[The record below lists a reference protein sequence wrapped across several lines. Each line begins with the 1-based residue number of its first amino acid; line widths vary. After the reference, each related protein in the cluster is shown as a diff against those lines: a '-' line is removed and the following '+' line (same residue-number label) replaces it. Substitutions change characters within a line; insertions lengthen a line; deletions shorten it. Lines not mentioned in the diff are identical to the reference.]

1 MQLKTKAASLLSA
14 LLLGLALV
22 APTVAAPPVAHA
34 DGRSP
39 VVNLYTSNGTWTKY
53 TGAVVVDALCVG
65 PGGGGG
71 SGARTASGTAS
82 SGGAGGGGGGLTHV
96 LLPASLLTSTV
107 SVTVPTAGTGG
118 LAQSVDSTNGN
129 AGTTASGGSAFGSYV
144 LAGRGFGGAGGVSG
158 GASTAGVAGPSL
170 AAPVERYRRVRRP
183 LVLPA
188 QSTPAAGMALVPYCS
203 PVAVAVAVQASPQ
216 RGAPAVTVAT
226 TELAGPVGGLR

>member
-39 VVNLYTSNGTWTKY
+39 VVNLYTSNATWTKY

-118 LAQSVDSTNGN
+118 TWRKPSTARTGMLARPPAVAPRSVATC
-129 AGTTASGGSAFGSYV
+129 

-158 GASTAGVAGPSL
+158 GASTAGVAGPAGFSGAAGGAGASGAVGAAGGSSSMARPVEVL
-170 AAPVERYRRVRRP
+170 AA
-183 LVLPA
+183 
-188 QSTPAAGMALVPYCS
+188 
-203 PVAVAVAVQASPQ
+203 AS
-216 RGAPAVTVAT
+216 A
-226 TELAGPVGGLR
+226 